1 MSGGLAP
8 SKSTVYMSNL
18 PFSLTNN
25 DIHKIYE
32 KHGKVAKVTVVKD
45 SNHRSK
51 GVAFILFVKQEDAA
65 TCAREENGKELLGRT
80 VKCSIA
86 KDNGRAKEFIKR
98 KVYSDKSFCFE
109 CKEEGH
115 LSYACPK
122 NALGGREPPK
132 KKVKKRKKGE
142 DQGGEKVEGSFYDD
156 DNFYLT
162 GRGEGG
168 KKGQIEEGS
177 EEETYEDETL
187 ASAIEASAAD
197 AGPSVVRDDVPQA
210 RKKIKKSEYF
220 SDEEETDD
228 G

>member
-51 GVAFILFVKQEDAA
+51 GVAFILYVKQEDAA
-65 TCAREENGKELLGRT
+65 TCALEENGKELLGRT

-98 KVYSDKSFCFE
+98 KVYSDKSFCYE

-132 KKVKKRKKGE
+132 KKAKKRKKG
-142 DQGGEKVEGSFYDD
+142 DDPSGEKVESSFYDD
-156 DNFYLT
+156 DDFYLT
-162 GRGEGG
+162 GRGEGA
-168 KKGQIEEGS
+168 KKGPSEADS
-177 EEETYEDETL
+177 EEETYEDDTL
-187 ASAIEASAAD
+187 ASAIQASAAC
-197 AGPSVVRDDVPQA
+197 AGPSAVSDVPQA

>member
-25 DIHKIYE
+25 DVHKIYE
-32 KHGKVAKVTVVKD
+32 KHGKVAKVTIVKD

-51 GVAFILFVKQEDAA
+51 GVAFILYVKQEDAA
-65 TCAREENGKELLGRT
+65 TCVREENGKELLGRT

-98 KVYSDKSFCFE
+98 KVYSDKSFCYE

-115 LSYACPK
+115 LSYSCPK
-122 NALGGREPPK
+122 NALGGRDPPK
-132 KKVKKRKKGE
+132 KKAKKRKKADDE
-142 DQGGEKVEGSFYDD
+142 SGEKVESSFYDD
-156 DNFYLT
+156 DDFYLT
-162 GRGEGG
+162 GRGEGE
-168 KKGQIEEGS
+168 KKCQVDENS
-177 EEETYEDETL
+177 EEEDYEDETL
-187 ASAIEASAAD
+187 ASAIEASAAC
-197 AGPSVVRDDVPQA
+197 AGPSVVRDAPQV

-220 SDEEETDD
+220 SDEEETEDD
-228 G
+228 